1 MLVGCFIW
9 KQSSFSACFDDYEPN
24 TVKTDTNVETHD
36 ETTDSDDDFMS
47 CCEFCQDYRGTS
59 DIWTGNTM
67 VRGQV
72 QVNLIGNAGV
82 AGLLWTLFQDVTWF
96 SSGGGLDTGSSG

>member
-24 TVKTDTNVETHD
+24 TVKTDTNVEQTLKH
-36 ETTDSDDDFMS
+36 TMKRHTVMMILCHVVSFVKIIVAHL
-47 CCEFCQDYRGTS
+47 

-82 AGLLWTLFQDVTWF
+82 AGLL
-96 SSGGGLDTGSSG
+96 